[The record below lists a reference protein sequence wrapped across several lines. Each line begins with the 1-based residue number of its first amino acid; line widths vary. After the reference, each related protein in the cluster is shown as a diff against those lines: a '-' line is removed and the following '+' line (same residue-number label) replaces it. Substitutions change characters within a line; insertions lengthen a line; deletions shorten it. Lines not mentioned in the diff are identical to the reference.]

1 MYFVYFL
8 STTPPN
14 HPKLKNLEYSIIDH
28 FLIILQVALLH
39 SSPILSPTQCEE
51 NTMAGFKA
59 LKGEGHWPTLLA
71 AFLYFDF
78 SFMVWTMLG
87 PLSTEIN
94 EALVASGAMAMS
106 AGEKATLLSL
116 PILSGALLRILL
128 GFGVDKFGAKKT
140 ALISQ
145 AIVISALFFTY
156 FQAESITY
164 NQLLVVALGLGF
176 AGASFAVAL
185 PQAGQWYPPKL
196 QGVVLGIA
204 GAGNIG
210 VVIDFLFA
218 PKIAEHY
225 GWDAV
230 FLVGGVL
237 SSIIFVAYMFM
248 AKDAPEN
255 VYKANPKKLND
266 YGKLLKDKDT
276 WWFNLF
282 YAISFGGF
290 VGFAGYMKVY
300 LMNTYSTEMADLGM
314 AWLAEENVKVMAGYF
329 GALCIFAGAILRP
342 IGGAVADKMGGIKSL
357 YIFFGMV
364 ATLAVIN
371 ALIELPF
378 AAAIL
383 VLFLIMAN
391 LGMAKGAVFQLVP
404 QRFGKDIGI
413 MTGIIGAAG
422 GLGGTALIKTL
433 GWSKGAFDGYT
444 AGFLI
449 FAGVVFLAIAGI
461 SFVKTRWRTT
471 WGAAAGGRI

>member
-1 MYFVYFL
+1 MKFILPYNTGKNITGVY
-8 STTPPN
+8 
-14 HPKLKNLEYSIIDH
+14 
-28 FLIILQVALLH
+28 
-39 SSPILSPTQCEE
+39 
-51 NTMAGFKA
+51 MAGFKA

-87 PLSTEIN
+87 PLSTEIA
-94 EALVASGAMAMS
+94 EALATTGFIMS

-145 AIVISALFFTY
+145 AIVIAALFFAY
-156 FQAESITY
+156 LQADAITY
-164 NQLLVVALGLGF
+164 NQLLIVALGLGF

-218 PKIAEHY
+218 PKIAELW
-225 GWDAV
+225 GWASV

-237 SSIIFVAYMFM
+237 SSIIFVTYMFM
-248 AKDAPEN
+248 AKDAPAD
-255 VYKANPKKLND
+255 VYKANPKKLKD
-266 YGKLLKDKDT
+266 YLKLLKDKDT

-300 LMNTYSTEMADLGM
+300 LMNTYQADMSALGM
-314 AWLAEENVKVMAGYF
+314 DWLAEENVKVMAGYF
-329 GALCIFAGAILRP
+329 GALCIFAGAVLRP
-342 IGGAVADKMGGIKSL
+342 LGGAIADKMGGIKSL
-357 YIFFGMV
+357 YIFYGMV

-371 ALIELPF
+371 ALVELPF
-378 AAAIL
+378 AAAIV

-391 LGMAKGAVFQLVP
+391 LGMANGAVFQLVP

-449 FAGVVFLAIAGI
+449 FAAVVLVAISGI
-461 SFVKTRWRTT
+461 SLVKTRWRTT
-471 WGAAAGGRI
+471 WGATAGGRI

>member
-1 MYFVYFL
+1 
-8 STTPPN
+8 
-14 HPKLKNLEYSIIDH
+14 
-28 FLIILQVALLH
+28 
-39 SSPILSPTQCEE
+39 
-51 NTMAGFKA
+51 MAGIKD
-59 LKGEGHWPTLLA
+59 LKGQGHAPTLFM
-71 AFLYFDF
+71 AFLYFDM

-87 PLSTEIN
+87 PLSTEIS
-94 EALVASGAMAMS
+94 EALALTGHIMT

-116 PILSGALLRILL
+116 PILSGAILRILL
-128 GFGVDKFGAKKT
+128 GFGVDKLGAKMTAMMSQAVVIT
-140 ALISQ
+140 ALST
-145 AIVISALFFTY
+145 AYLMGDG
-156 FQAESITY
+156 ITY
-164 NQLLVVALGLGF
+164 NALLLVALGLGF

-218 PKIAEHY
+218 PKIAEIW
-225 GWDAV
+225 GWASV
-230 FLVGGVL
+230 FGVGAAMSIVVL
-237 SSIIFVAYMFM
+237 IAYAFI
-248 AKDAPEN
+248 AKDAPSE
-255 VYKANPKKLND
+255 VYKANPKRLKD

-276 WWFNLF
+276 WWFSLF

-300 LMNTYSTEMADLGM
+300 LMNTYQADMSVFGTDMLN
-314 AWLAEENVKVMAGYF
+314 EENVKVVAGYF

-342 IGGAVADKMGGIKSL
+342 FGGATADKIGGIKSL
-357 YIFFGMV
+357 YFFYGMV
-364 ATLAVIN
+364 ALLVTITATV
-371 ALIELPF
+371 ALPF
-378 AAAIL
+378 GLAIF

-391 LGMAKGAVFQLVP
+391 LGMANGAVFQLVP

-413 MTGIIGAAG
+413 MTGLVGCAG

-449 FAGVVFLAIAGI
+449 FAAVVLVAIAGLSI
-461 SFVKTRWRTT
+461 VKTRWRTT
-471 WGAAAGGRI
+471 WGVQAGGMI